1 MRKTWVKRENIY
13 YKPFYKDKSKIF
25 FLLIFFVGIS
35 FIAYQVGKR
44 NRVFFLRVSINIHK
58 LIIGLLA
65 ESVAQRAA
73 AATEAQT
80 NDAVSG

>member
-13 YKPFYKDKSKIF
+13 YKPFYKDKSKMF

-44 NRVFFLRVSINIHK
+44 IRVFFFYALLLIHIN
-58 LIIGLLA
+58 
-65 ESVAQRAA
+65 
-73 AATEAQT
+73 
-80 NDAVSG
+80 

>member
-13 YKPFYKDKSKIF
+13 YKPFYKDKSKMF

-44 NRVFFLRVSINIHK
+44 IRVFFTRFY
-58 LIIGLLA
+58 
-65 ESVAQRAA
+65 
-73 AATEAQT
+73 
-80 NDAVSG
+80 